1 MSVFSRTRTGQV
13 ALQCVIYG
21 ESTNEIF
28 HIKIASNKTVND
40 LRDMICNA
48 REDVFAND
56 NPVQLTLWRVNNPS
70 NTLGTIALV
79 QGAPTS
85 VKMVPSDL
93 VGDYITDALPIT
105 PRNIHIVIEGP
116 QSKLTDLSFF
126 DAQILHFSLD

>member
-1 MSVFSRTRTGQV
+1 MSVFSRTRTRQV
-13 ALQCVIYG
+13 TLQCVIYG
-21 ESTNEIF
+21 ESANEIF

-116 QSKLTDLSFF
+116 QSKSFF